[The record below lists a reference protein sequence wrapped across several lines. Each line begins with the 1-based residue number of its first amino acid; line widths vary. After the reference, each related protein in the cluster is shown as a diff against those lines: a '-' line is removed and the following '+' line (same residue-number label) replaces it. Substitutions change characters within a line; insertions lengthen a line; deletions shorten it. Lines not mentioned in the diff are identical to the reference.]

1 MCRKSFT
8 PLDASNLIDPERN
21 ILACD
26 VCGTEVLDNENEADV
41 RGSKDRMRRLVE
53 QTTVIK
59 DLLKRMDDVV
69 LPKYVPQIS
78 IRDNQ
83 PD

>member
-41 RGSKDRMRRLVE
+41 KGSKDRMRRLVE

-69 LPKYVPQIS
+69 LPKYVLHTFILGNEQ
-78 IRDNQ
+78 D
-83 PD
+83 